1 MARPEEAE
9 MQNTMWNP
17 LLINGVMIDWNRI
30 SSESYLRDI
39 PAINGVEQISFRKP
53 VTFFVGENG
62 VVLPDVGLCA
72 RAKKARI

>member
-1 MARPEEAE
+1 
-9 MQNTMWNP
+9 MQNSMWNS
-17 LLINGVMIDWNRI
+17 LLINGVLIDWNRI

-62 VVLPDVGLCA
+62 VV
-72 RAKKARI
+72 